1 MNETLLQ
8 PGTWGSPGIPL
19 LVTGPMAY
27 RPQNTVNEKN
37 ESVNL
42 RKKEANFIH
51 AKLKIITQEADF
63 QKKALITLPPAR
75 SRKHSRRCF

>member
-19 LVTGPMAY
+19 LVTGPMAD

-51 AKLKIITQEADF
+51 AKLRTRTQE
-63 QKKALITLPPAR
+63 QPLRKPPEL
-75 SRKHSRRCF
+75 SRQWEVSTVI